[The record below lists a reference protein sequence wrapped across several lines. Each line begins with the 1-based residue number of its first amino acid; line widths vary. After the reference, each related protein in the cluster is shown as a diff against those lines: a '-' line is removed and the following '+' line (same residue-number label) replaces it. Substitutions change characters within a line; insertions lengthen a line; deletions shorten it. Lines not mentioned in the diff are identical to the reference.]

1 MGGLWRHRGKPPNQ
15 IVGIGF
21 TAQGWRDPAPGYT
34 RQPGSF
40 NERAAFL
47 FEGLSAE
54 ETIGDFG
61 LVFGGA
67 AGDEL
72 DRIDY
77 GLGTPHHT
85 LLLASSEGH
94 GPSISPV
101 IEDYLQ
107 LSTSLFANS
116 TANVRADMVYFE
128 TPDNG
133 AVFSVGSMCWCA
145 SLSHND
151 YDNNV
156 SRITENVL
164 NAFSNAG
171 ELPPPP
177 SR

>member
-1 MGGLWRHRGKPPNQ
+1 MQ
-15 IVGIGF
+15 
-21 TAQGWRDPAPGYT
+21 
-34 RQPGSF
+34 QPGILGNHRPF
-40 NERAAFL
+40 I
-47 FEGLSAE
+47 LSPINKDE
-54 ETIGDFG
+54 LIGDFG

-164 NAFSNAG
+164 NAFSNAA